1 MSSRFHGA
9 SIWPLPASA
18 SGPRSTTTTA
28 PAHHEVVELEE
39 DEIVAFRREHP
50 GTDAT
55 TLARFTLI
63 DVPGGTRLT
72 VVESGFEQ
80 LEDPDAVARDHED
93 RWEAELGEL
102 QALLATEGRT
112 DRGLNAER
120 GEQRRRLQ
128 PRLRQ
133 LLLRAPRAR

>member
-1 MSSRFHGA
+1 MDELSISRSVDLA
-9 SIWPLPASA
+9 A
-18 SGPRSTTTTA
+18 PRERVWAAIDDDYRARS
-28 PAHHEVVELEE
+28 HEVIELTK
-39 DEIVAFRREHP
+39 DEAVAFRREHP

-80 LEDPDAVARDHED
+80 LTDPDAAARDHED

-102 QALLATEGRT
+102 QAVLSA
-112 DRGLNAER
+112 D
-120 GEQRRRLQ
+120 
-128 PRLRQ
+128 
-133 LLLRAPRAR
+133 APTGT

>member
-1 MSSRFHGA
+1 M
-9 SIWPLPASA
+9 WPPLANA
-18 SGPRSTTTTA
+18 CGPRSTTSTA
-28 PAHHEVVELEE
+28 PGPTKSSSSIE
-39 DEIVAFRREHP
+39 DEAVAFRREHP

-80 LEDPDAVARDHED
+80 LEDPDAAARDHED

-102 QALLATEGRT
+102 QALLAADPSTT
-112 DRGLNAER
+112 VA
-120 GEQRRRLQ
+120 
-128 PRLRQ
+128 
-133 LLLRAPRAR
+133 